1 MKLIPYLV
9 NIKENKK
16 LIENNLLPKNLK
28 SKLESKNYVFFKID
42 VEYLDKENYKK
53 GTNLDKGL
61 WTVYTHY
68 RYNNK
73 FYQLAFKPELEEN
86 ENIEDYIV
94 FIRTE
99 EDEEEKSEVLRYVQ
113 EHNLFFDSDKY
124 IHKDFNQKVSKKNI
138 FDTAGYIDL
147 RIKNLKTKNVQNI
160 PIRVMPSSI
169 DYEDYIEMIED
180 LISIREDIVISDGSK
195 VGIGRQYKIK
205 RDNFAECINNIYNHI
220 ININNKPG
228 SKLSL
233 ENVNLPYNK
242 IIDLKPNTIIEKS
255 LYPYKNKYKTTISRE
270 DFNIYENQIIKYSLI
285 QIKKKIEK
293 FKSDL
298 YRKFNYNDKYLDEIK
313 SKIVELYGEDVD
325 RKKAELKKIIQEKED
340 RINEIM
346 SRFGE
351 KERYSN
357 DSVKLKF
364 KLQSNLYRLPPES
377 SIKYQIN
384 YNEHNKTFKLHFKSK
399 YYNHYP
405 YHDTY
410 DFDTKREHYDYREHN
425 DSKIRYANFTT
436 RKINF
441 EINVKDIRKI
451 IFILDKLRNVNNQE
465 IVFRVIAKR
474 QNNRLS
480 DILVKQD
487 SYSKQSILVDCVDLI
502 SIDEELV
509 PDYSLE
515 RIKEFI
521 QSSNINLND
530 ENEKEKLGFINC
542 LENKTIDL
550 QQVQKEVDTDKILN
564 QTIDKIDK
572 LLALNI
578 FKNIKEKKDILRPTQ
593 LFINDFSYNKVFR
606 ELKKLNEKIS
616 FLDGIS
622 PEMYFLKSTADI
634 YENWCL
640 YKIVSIL
647 ISDLGWRLINKEDV
661 LKDMDALLKYEGRFD
676 KPSVTIKLE
685 HTINNGEILSL
696 DLIYEG
702 KIYYYDNEQGKER
715 YKTPDY
721 QFVFKSKT
729 RGEKR
734 VYLDAK
740 YRNYEEQG
748 ISVAQKDINEVAIGK
763 YYVPFENSQN
773 APVAS
778 FIVHSHKGEDFECFG
793 GNHIID
799 NNEIQ
804 EIKTYNNDLLKK
816 AIKDNHRFGAF
827 VMLPSYSFNLNK
839 FLRMILEY
847 HFGMYD
853 ICWNC
858 GEVED
863 IKKEQKRTQAG
874 NIKYHYTCNKCND
887 FWVKNHC
894 REDIHHPLIKHVDNY
909 HSINKDKNDPW
920 YVICPVCFNGM
931 SGK

>member
-1 MKLIPYLV
+1 MKLIPCLV
-9 NIKENKK
+9 NIKENKEV
-16 LIENNLLPKNLK
+16 IENNLLPKNLK

-42 VEYLDKENYKK
+42 VEYLAQENYKK

-86 ENIEDYIV
+86 ENIEYYNV
-94 FIRTE
+94 FIRTKE
-99 EDEEEKSEVLRYVQ
+99 YDEENSEVLRYVE

-124 IHKDFNQKVSKKNI
+124 INKGFYQKVSKKNI

-147 RIKNLKTKNVQNI
+147 KIENLKTENVQTI
-160 PIRVMPSSI
+160 PIRVLPSSI
-169 DYEDYIEMIED
+169 DYEDYIEMIEE

-195 VGIGRQYKIK
+195 VGIGKQWKIK

-220 ININNKPG
+220 IQINNKPG

-233 ENVNLPYNK
+233 ESINLPYNK
-242 IIDLKPNTIIEKS
+242 INNLKPNTIIEKS
-255 LYPYKNKYKTTISRE
+255 LYPYKNKYKTTVSKE
-270 DFNIYENQIIKYSLI
+270 DLNIYENQIIKYSLI
-285 QIKKKIEK
+285 QIKNKIEK

-298 YRKFNYNDKYLDEIK
+298 YRKFNYNDKYLEQVKSNIVDLYGKDLESKKTEFGTIIQQKEDKINKIITNLSDKEIYGRD
-313 SKIVELYGEDVD
+313 SIEVNFELY
-325 RKKAELKKIIQEKED
+325 
-340 RINEIM
+340 
-346 SRFGE
+346 
-351 KERYSN
+351 
-357 DSVKLKF
+357 
-364 KLQSNLYRLPPES
+364 SNLGKLDEDT
-377 SIKYQIN
+377 SIWEEFY
-384 YNEHNKTFKLHFKSK
+384 YNERNNTFTFKFRST
-399 YYNHYP
+399 
-405 YHDTY
+405 YHKDHKPNMY
-410 DFDTKREHYDYREHN
+410 DFDTRNGVYYYKERN
-425 DSKIRYANFTT
+425 SGNIRYENFSIK
-436 RKINF
+436 KIDF

-451 IFILDKLRNVNNQE
+451 IFIHDTL
-465 IVFRVIAKR
+465 
-474 QNNRLS
+474 NNR
-480 DILVKQD
+480 DNKKFIFYIRGRVKNNGLV
-487 SYSKQSILVDCVDLI
+487 YCEDLI
-502 SIDEELV
+502 EINGNPV
-509 PDYSLE
+509 PDYSVE
-515 RIKEFI
+515 IIKKFI
-521 QSSNINLND
+521 QSYNTND

-542 LENKTIDL
+542 IENKTVHL
-550 QQVQKEVDTDKILN
+550 KQAQKELETDKILN

-572 LLALNI
+572 LLDLNI
-578 FKNIKEKKDILRPTQ
+578 FKNIEEKKDILKPTQ

-606 ELKKLNEKIS
+606 ELKKLNEKVS

-622 PEMYFLKSTADI
+622 PDMYFLKTTADI

-647 ISDLGWRLINKEDV
+647 ISDLGWKLINKDDV
-661 LKDMDALLKYEGRFD
+661 LRDMDALLKYEGRFD

-685 HTINNGEILSL
+685 HKIYNGEILSL
-696 DLIYEG
+696 DLKYEG
-702 KIYYYDNEQGKER
+702 KIYYYDNEKNRKR

-729 RGEKR
+729 SDEKK

-748 ISVAQKDINEVAIGK
+748 IEVALKDINEVAIGK
-763 YYVPFENSQN
+763 YYTTFKNSQN

-778 FIVHSHKGEDFECFG
+778 FIVHSYKGEDFECFG
-793 GNHIID
+793 GNHIIND
-799 NNEIQ
+799 NKIQ
-804 EIKTYNNDLLKK
+804 EVKTYNSSL
-816 AIKDNHRFGAF
+816 AEVVKDKHRFGAF

-863 IKKEQKRTQAG
+863 IKKEKKQTKGG
-874 NIKYHYTCNKCND
+874 NIKYHYTCNKCNE

-894 REDIHHPLIKHVDNY
+894 HKDIHHRLIKHVDNY
-909 HSINKDKNDPW
+909 HSVNKYKNDPW

-931 SGK
+931 NND

>member
-9 NIKENKK
+9 NIKESKE

-86 ENIEDYIV
+86 ENIEDYNV
-94 FIRTE
+94 FIRTK
-99 EDEEEKSEVLRYVQ
+99 EDDEEKSEILRYVE

-124 IHKDFNQKVSKKNI
+124 INKRGYQKVSKKNI

-147 RIKNLKTKNVQNI
+147 RIKNLKTKNVQTI
-160 PIRVMPSSI
+160 PIRALPSSI
-169 DYEDYIEMIED
+169 DYEDYIEMIEE

-195 VGIGRQYKIK
+195 VGIGRQWQIK
-205 RDNFAECINNIYNHI
+205 RDNFAECINNIYDHI
-220 ININNKPG
+220 IQINNKPG

-233 ENVNLPYNK
+233 ESINLPYNK
-242 IIDLKPNTIIEKS
+242 ITNLKPNTIIEKS
-255 LYPYKNKYKTTISRE
+255 LYPYKNKYKTTVSRE
-270 DFNIYENQIIKYSLI
+270 DLNIYENQIIKYSLI

-293 FKSDL
+293 FKADL
-298 YRKFNYNDKYLDEIK
+298 YRKFNYNDKYLEQVKSNIVDLYGKDLESKKTEFGTIIQQKEDKINKIITNLSNKEIY
-313 SKIVELYGEDVD
+313 SRDSIEVNFELYSNLGKLDEDTS
-325 RKKAELKKIIQEKED
+325 IWEKLYY
-340 RINEIM
+340 NE
-346 SRFGE
+346 RNNTFTF
-351 KERYSN
+351 
-357 DSVKLKF
+357 KF
-364 KLQSNLYRLPPES
+364 KS
-377 SIKYQIN
+377 
-384 YNEHNKTFKLHFKSK
+384 T
-399 YYNHYP
+399 
-405 YHDTY
+405 YHEDHKPKMY
-410 DFDTKREHYDYREHN
+410 DFDTRNRVYCYREGN
-425 DSKIRYANFTT
+425 NGNIRYEKFEIQ
-436 RKINF
+436 KIEF

-451 IFILDKLRNVNNQE
+451 IFIHESL
-465 IVFRVIAKR
+465 
-474 QNNRLS
+474 NNR
-480 DILVKQD
+480 DNNRFIFHIRGRVKNNG
-487 SYSKQSILVDCVDLI
+487 SVYCEDLI
-502 SIDEELV
+502 KINGNPV
-509 PDYSLE
+509 PEYSVE
-515 RIKEFI
+515 IIKKFI
-521 QSSNINLND
+521 ESYNIND

-542 LENKTIDL
+542 IENKTVDL
-550 QQVQKEVDTDKILN
+550 KQAQKELETDKILN

-572 LLALNI
+572 LLDLNI
-578 FKNIKEKKDILRPTQ
+578 FKNIEEKKDILKPTQ

-606 ELKKLNEKIS
+606 ELKKLNEKVS

-622 PEMYFLKSTADI
+622 PDMYFLKTTADI

-647 ISDLGWRLINKEDV
+647 ISDLGWKLINKDDV
-661 LKDMDALLKYEGRFD
+661 LKDMDALLKHAGRSD

-685 HTINNGEILSL
+685 HTIYNGEILSL

-702 KIYYYDNEQGKER
+702 KIYYYDNEQSKKR

-729 RGEKR
+729 MGEKR

-748 ISVAQKDINEVAIGK
+748 IAVALKDINEVAIGK
-763 YYVPFENSQN
+763 YYIPFKHSKN

-778 FIVHSHKGEDFECFG
+778 FIVHSHKGEEFECFG
-793 GNHIID
+793 GTHIIKD
-799 NNEIQ
+799 AEIQ
-804 EIKTYNNDLLKK
+804 EVKTYNKLLEKEV
-816 AIKDNHRFGAF
+816 KDKHRFGAF
-827 VMLPSYSFNLNK
+827 FMLPSYSFNLNR

-847 HFGMYD
+847 HFGMYY

-874 NIKYHYTCNKCND
+874 KIKYHYTCNKCNE

-894 REDIHHPLIKHVDNY
+894 REDTDHRLIKHVDNY
-909 HSINKDKNDPW
+909 HSVNKDKNDPW
-920 YVICPVCFNGM
+920 YVICPECFNGM
-931 SGK
+931 NGKSV